1 MIDHDRIITHAMNIT
16 RTKPYITTKDIA
28 DLVGLHNLDIIR
40 STQTY
45 RDLYKDNVHMLSD
58 GNTNQRLLWVGSV
71 VGDTV
76 TALDAARLN
85 GYLLSSHANIDTFRT
100 KVITLVAIYDALRLH
115 RAQWA
120 HAAREHIQMNFTSI
134 ASFDLTHPD
143 DAK

>member
-1 MIDHDRIITHAMNIT
+1 MIDHDRIIDHAMT
-16 RTKPYITTKDIA
+16 MTHTMPYITAKDIA

-40 STQTY
+40 NDLAY
-45 RDLYKDNVHMLSD
+45 RDLYKDNVHMLSGGD
-58 GNTNQRLLWVGSV
+58 TNQRLLWVGSV

-76 TALDAARLN
+76 TSLDTARLN

-134 ASFDLTHPD
+134 ASFDLTHPN

>member
-1 MIDHDRIITHAMNIT
+1 MIDHDRIITHAMSIT

-40 STQTY
+40 NDLAY
-45 RDLYKDNVHMLSD
+45 RDLYKDNVHMLSGRD
-58 GNTNQRLLWVGSV
+58 TNQRLLWVGSV
-71 VGDTV
+71 VGDTI
-76 TALDAARLN
+76 TSLDTARLN

-120 HAAREHIQMNFTSI
+120 NAAREHIQMNFTTI
-134 ASFDLTHPD
+134 ATFDLTHPE

>member
-1 MIDHDRIITHAMNIT
+1 MIDHDRIIDHAMNIT
-16 RTKPYITTKDIA
+16 RTKPYITAKDIA

-40 STQTY
+40 SDQTY
-45 RDLYKDNVHMLSD
+45 HDLYKDNVHMLSGRD
-58 GNTNQRLLWVGSV
+58 TNQRLLWVGSV
-71 VGDTV
+71 VGDT
-76 TALDAARLN
+76 TTSLDTARLN

-120 HAAREHIQMNFTSI
+120 HAAREHIQMNFTTI
-134 ASFDLTHPD
+134 ATFDLTHPD

>member
-16 RTKPYITTKDIA
+16 RTKPYITAKDIA

-40 STQTY
+40 SDQTY
-45 RDLYKDNVHMLSD
+45 HDLYKDNVHMLSD
-58 GNTNQRLLWVGSV
+58 RDTNQRLLWVGSV

-76 TALDAARLN
+76 TSLDAARLN

-100 KVITLVAIYDALRLH
+100 KVITLVAAFDALRLH

-120 HAAREHIQMNFTSI
+120 HAAREHIQMNFTTI
-134 ASFDLTHPD
+134 ATFDLTHPD